1 MTEEDLIDLG
11 FEKVDVPD
19 SESQNGYDYY
29 YYKLKLMED
38 LVLVSSDSDTVRN
51 NTWQVKNF
59 DWLGANIRDRQS
71 IEMLKQLTRK
81 WSQ

>member
-1 MTEEDLIDLG
+1 MTEEDLINLG
-11 FEKVDVPD
+11 FQKVDVPD

-29 YYKLKLMED
+29 YYKLKLMDD
-38 LVLVSSDSDTVRN
+38 LVLVSSDSDTVKN

-59 DWLGANIRDRQS
+59 EWLGASIRDRQS
-71 IEMLKQLTRK
+71 IEMLKQLTLK